1 MGNIAEYFNLPVSS
15 MSNTFTFLNAGILIS
30 IFLNAWLM
38 EIIPLKRQLIFGF
51 VLMVLAVA
59 GLMLGKSLTMFSLCM
74 FILGVVSGI
83 TMSIGTFLITHMY
96 AGRQRGSRLLFTDS
110 FFSMAGMIFPIVAA
124 MLLARHIGWY
134 WVYACIG
141 LLYVGIFVLTLC
153 SEFPVLGKKGAD
165 AGQPVE
171 KENGASACCSC
182 RSPRC
187 ATSSASWASFSGCL
201 STPPNRSTW
210 TSARPVS
217 W

>member
-1 MGNIAEYFNLPVSS
+1 
-15 MSNTFTFLNAGILIS
+15 
-30 IFLNAWLM
+30 
-38 EIIPLKRQLIFGF
+38 
-51 VLMVLAVA
+51 
-59 GLMLGKSLTMFSLCM
+59 MLGKSLTMFSLCM

-141 LLYVGIFVLTLC
+141 LLYVAIFVLTLC

-201 STPPNRSTW
+201 STPPSRSTW